1 MITTSAGSRPNAKQF
16 LEGKVEDMI
25 VKLGKE
31 RIPSGFEQ
39 LAHGA
44 VADDIKTKAAAGQIV
59 V

>member
-1 MITTSAGSRPNAKQF
+1 
-16 LEGKVEDMI
+16 MI

-44 VADDIKTKAAAGQIV
+44 IADDIKTKAAAGQIV